1 MVIMMNKEKKLE
13 WRVAA
18 YMALWTAIVTLIKW
32 GATSSGM
39 GNEAVVG
46 FSVAGVICMVYAV
59 ILSFIEKHGD
69 TPFLW
74 IKRTPTNQHWAMPG
88 LLGVFTNAS
97 SIAAIGIGCMAKNF
111 VQLIGLYVLLAVV
124 MMLQRRFLDQVL
136 GSKMKRAVVGFILP
150 TVVIAIVSIGF
161 FYNNAY
167 VSLAKSIEETEAKNN
182 VSGAVEI
189 TKANWQEYFTI
200 ETKEELEYND
210 DDELMKVKY
219 VSSISLK
226 DEYQDRVIYSEEK
239 KSELFLNGY
248 LHTEIMVYEITDAKN
263 SKWETT
269 KKSYGMKQVGPSDS
283 FSQHWWMD
291 SADDFVKEHEFE
303 SGSNGGKLYVE
314 IPGEFEIKAVTGK
327 IFLR

>member
-1 MVIMMNKEKKLE
+1 MMNKEKKLE

-32 GATSSGM
+32 GATSHGM
-39 GNEAVVG
+39 SNEAVVG
-46 FSVAGVICMVYAV
+46 FSAAGVICMVYAV

-111 VQLIGLYVLLAVV
+111 IQLIGLYVLMSAL
-124 MMLQRRFLDQVL
+124 MMLQRRFLNQTL
-136 GSKMKRAVVGFILP
+136 ENKAKRVSVGLILP
-150 TVVIAIVSIGF
+150 TVVIAVVSIGS
-161 FYNNAY
+161 FYNNAL
-167 VSLAKSIEETEAKNN
+167 VSLEKSIEETEEKQNL
-182 VSGAVEI
+182 SGAVAL
-189 TKANWQEYFTI
+189 TKENWQEYFTI

-210 DDELMKVKY
+210 DDELKKVKY
-219 VSSISLK
+219 VSVINLK
-226 DEYQDRVIYSEEK
+226 EEYQDKVVYSEEK

-263 SKWETT
+263 SEWETVRE
-269 KKSYGMKQVGPSDS
+269 SLGMKQVGPSDS
-283 FSQHWWMD
+283 FSQYWWMD
-291 SADDFVKEHEFE
+291 GADDFVKEHAFD

-314 IPGEFEIKAVTGK
+314 IPEEFEIKAVTGK
-327 IFLR
+327 IYFE